1 MNMIFIKNIKV
12 SCQNSKVNF
21 KEISKTIKEYIDYA
35 NTDILLSKIK
45 LSNPIDYI
53 KDFSHFLYIMVG
65 HSGNIYEKYKDKSID
80 ITVDYV
86 CFKDI
91 AHDVRGF
98 AALDR
103 IRPIIEKIKLKNRIN
118 FTGKIEVDNLY
129 DFLHKMIEYKNTS
142 FKKRIDKKLDIY
154 KLLEDKKLIKT
165 KQNLLNRQ

>member
-1 MNMIFIKNIKV
+1 
-12 SCQNSKVNF
+12 
-21 KEISKTIKEYIDYA
+21 
-35 NTDILLSKIK
+35 
-45 LSNPIDYI
+45 
-53 KDFSHFLYIMVG
+53 MVG

-129 DFLHKMIEYKNTS
+129 DFLHKMIEYKNTKS
-142 FKKRIDKKLDIY
+142 ISTSKDVKM
-154 KLLEDKKLIKT
+154 
-165 KQNLLNRQ
+165 LNTIISKYR